1 MFQRKEV
8 SKLNPNGT
16 TFVLKTSLDLV
27 MNFNPKNKI
36 KRKFYDEVTQI
47 WHLVD
52 LWNLVQKL
60 QVVVKVL
67 NRAKLCP

>member
-27 MNFNPKNKI
+27 MDFYPKI
-36 KRKFYDEVTQI
+36 K
-47 WHLVD
+47 
-52 LWNLVQKL
+52 
-60 QVVVKVL
+60 
-67 NRAKLCP
+67 